1 MSVNKVILIGNVGKD
16 PDVRYLD
23 SGVAVATFSL
33 ATTERG
39 YTLQN
44 GTQVPDRTEWHNI
57 VLWRGLAQ
65 TAEKYVHKGD
75 KLYIEGK
82 IRSRSY
88 DDQNGIKRTIV
99 EIFADNMEM
108 LTSRGAAQAPAA
120 APQGGEDPMAML
132 LQGAQQAVQAQDC
145 QIAMQ
150 VCQMLLELAGGGG
163 APAEAAPA
171 EAAPA
176 PAEGEPV
183 YRRGGRLVRRI
194 NA

>member
-1 MSVNKVILIGNVGKD
+1 M
-16 PDVRYLD
+16 
-23 SGVAVATFSL
+23 
-33 ATTERG
+33 
-39 YTLQN
+39 
-44 GTQVPDRTEWHNI
+44 
-57 VLWRGLAQ
+57 
-65 TAEKYVHKGD
+65 
-75 KLYIEGK
+75 KLGRKFQEG
-82 IRSRSY
+82 
-88 DDQNGIKRTIV
+88 
-99 EIFADNMEM
+99 
-108 LTSRGAAQAPAA
+108 GAMPAGAPAA

-150 VCQMLLELAGGGG
+150 VCQMLLELAGG
-163 APAEAAPA
+163 